1 MDGINHSKFGGF
13 LLGLPHCHIAV
24 IFWQIL
30 HSVAQILGAAS
41 KNNIN
46 GLRTNGFIDQNKQ
59 INGESLHVY
68 QFEDLWCF
76 HHKSW
81 GWSIASQSLD
91 GMKPKTGKHRHQRK
105 LCQPCTLI
113 SRIPWTPGNSACT
126 SWNDSG
132 SWDWL
137 VSKVGTKVWWY
148 APSMEYACLSKKNT
162 HPMLVNINDA
172 IVIPGKLRFQLQS
185 VWNVLHLCLG

>member
-1 MDGINHSKFGGF
+1 MDGIDHSKFGGF

-81 GWSIASQSLD
+81 G
-91 GMKPKTGKHRHQRK
+91 
-105 LCQPCTLI
+105 
-113 SRIPWTPGNSACT
+113 
-126 SWNDSG
+126 
-132 SWDWL
+132 
-137 VSKVGTKVWWY
+137 
-148 APSMEYACLSKKNT
+148 
-162 HPMLVNINDA
+162 
-172 IVIPGKLRFQLQS
+172 
-185 VWNVLHLCLG
+185 